1 MKKVLIYFIV
11 AILVSCG
18 QSDESDWLKSNASE
32 IRSINPTDAD
42 YSDLEPLKKA
52 IGNSRVV
59 LLGEQEHGDGSTYL
73 AKSRM
78 VKFLHE
84 EMGFNILAFEADFF
98 GVNKA
103 WSDYVNGNKE
113 YQNVLNQMYVFWS
126 QSQMC
131 ENLFQTIEESQD
143 TSNPIILAG
152 FDNQQLTRVSKEE
165 LIPAL
170 DSIVRFHNVSVSI
183 TNMNFFNNTLQEAMD
198 KFHDQELTADDQDRF
213 LRILETVSKEIY
225 NKQIDSFWIQE
236 LDNIR
241 GFVLHCWHWWIDRE
255 NDMVDNN
262 YRDIQMAKNCLW
274 LLNEKHEAEK
284 LIIWAA
290 NGHIVKTDTL
300 YEVETEGWK
309 PEIRQYPM
317 GEILFDSLGE
327 ELYSIG
333 FTSYSGMSTSLK
345 YDSEAQDF
353 TFQSYPFEPAD
364 STSFEFELKQ
374 IGHQYAFLSLKEES
388 DPWLHEDRR
397 MRVWRP
403 DYIRGKLSD
412 LYDGIFYI
420 EEMNPNAKIE

>member
-1 MKKVLIYFIV
+1 MKKILTYLIL
-11 AILVSCG
+11 ATLMSCG
-18 QSDESDWLKSNASE
+18 QNNESGWLKSNVSE
-32 IRSINPTDAD
+32 VRSINPTDID

-52 IGNSRVV
+52 IGNSSVV

-84 EMGFNILAFEADFF
+84 EMDFNVLAFEADFF

-103 WSDYVNGNKE
+103 WSDYVNGKKE
-113 YQNVLNQMYVFWS
+113 YQNVFNQMYAFWS

-131 ENLFQTIEESQD
+131 EDLFQTIEKSQG
-143 TSNPIILAG
+143 TSDPITLAG
-152 FDNQQLTRVSKEE
+152 FDNQQLTSVSKEE

-170 DSIVRFHNVSVSI
+170 DSIVRFHNVPVSI
-183 TNMNFFNNTLQEAMD
+183 TDMNFFNDTLQEAMD
-198 KFHDQELTADDQDRF
+198 KLHDQELTTEDQDRF
-213 LRILETVSKEIY
+213 LRILETISKEIH
-225 NKQIDSFWIQE
+225 NKQVDSFWIQE

-262 YRDIQMAKNCLW
+262 YRDTQMAKNFLW
-274 LLNEKHEAEK
+274 LLNEKHEGEK

-317 GEILFDSLGE
+317 GEVLFDSLGK

-345 YDSEAQDF
+345 YDSEAQNF
-353 TFQSYPFEPAD
+353 LFQSYPFEPAD

-374 IGHQYAFLSLKEES
+374 IGYQYAFLNLREGN
-388 DPWLHEDRR
+388 DPWLHEDKRV
-397 MRVWRP
+397 RVWRP
-403 DYIRGKLSD
+403 DYVRGKLSD

-420 EEMNPNAKIE
+420 EEMNPNVKIE

>member
-183 TNMNFFNNTLQEAMD
+183 TNMNFFNNTLQEAVD

-241 GFVLHCWHWWIDRE
+241 GFVLHCWQWWIDRE

-274 LLNEKHEAEK
+274 LLNEKHEGEK

-317 GEILFDSLGE
+317 GEILL
-327 ELYSIG
+327 I
-333 FTSYSGMSTSLK
+333 
-345 YDSEAQDF
+345 
-353 TFQSYPFEPAD
+353 
-364 STSFEFELKQ
+364 
-374 IGHQYAFLSLKEES
+374 
-388 DPWLHEDRR
+388 
-397 MRVWRP
+397 V
-403 DYIRGKLSD
+403 
-412 LYDGIFYI
+412 
-420 EEMNPNAKIE
+420 